1 MVSEVLCFSQQEE
14 KTSYQKKN
22 QKIKSFISSMS
33 LYYTY
38 LSILSLNLITNHFIN
53 KNIILESQPCFK
65 MKLQCKEQ
73 NLYLLT
79 IKKEFFY

>member
-1 MVSEVLCFSQQEE
+1 
-14 KTSYQKKN
+14 
-22 QKIKSFISSMS
+22 MS

-53 KNIILESQPCFK
+53 KNNILESQPCFK